1 MEIFVTT
8 RKVEKIDID
17 EEILLDYLKNDF
29 PHDEEIQA
37 ATKLEDIGDVE
48 DIIGEVADELV
59 EDDAFTKTL
68 VDSSIYGC
76 LSHEEA
82 YQVMEWGIH

>member
-17 EEILLDYLKNDF
+17 EEVLLDYLKNDF
-29 PHDEEIQA
+29 SHDEEIQA
-37 ATKLEDIGDVE
+37 ATKLEDIENVE
-48 DIIGEVADELV
+48 DIIMDLADELV
-59 EDDAFTKTL
+59 EDDTFTKTL
-68 VDSSIYGC
+68 TDSSIYGC
-76 LSHEEA
+76 LSHEKA